1 MKKTAATLAVA
12 LLAFCLSAP
21 AQTLQFDGDTTTAG
35 IQNGGGTWDTTTTNW
50 WLNGDPYGAW
60 QNNGSA
66 IAAFGVMPS
75 NNAASTINVSGT
87 INLAGLIFNPLSV
100 VPNKSLHTFNGGN
113 LSFADNA
120 FIEFGDNSTITNNS
134 IIFNSTV
141 TAKDLTLRRNA
152 SDVSTSQAAVSF
164 AAAGA
169 HNLTGTLTVAALDST
184 VGVFALLYGS
194 TSGLDHVIV
203 EDGSVFGV
211 YGANLVHEM
220 DLTLNGV
227 GGVNGALRIA
237 ANSTFTGDITL
248 GTENTAIV
256 VHNATTGIV
265 NGAIKDGGLARNL
278 ELFST
283 NANGVM
289 RLSGAN
295 TYGGA
300 TLLGVKGTTS
310 IGLVLDFSEA
320 AAPASNI
327 LYNQGTPG
335 DLELWGRNQGK
346 TTLTLLGKSGSS
358 NSQHFDTLSV
368 NTSYSRIV
376 LQPGADGGMME
387 LSFTGL
393 TQTGNL
399 GALRITNAPGG
410 SITTTMA
417 DGLVGPWAT
426 YTDAGNR
433 SGWAAV
439 KDGTLTHFTGDL
451 EVPGGSTLAAT
462 PDLTS
467 DSHLALGLANLD
479 TTLSLGETVTIGTLT
494 QGSPVDRALDLGA
507 GNFLSFGTMGGIQ
520 LTAGSGDLHVSGGTI
535 TGDTSASQ
543 LYLTNVSEL
552 GQLRISSVIANNT
565 GTLSVGVNGT
575 GNTVLDG
582 PNTFS
587 GLVHVNGGAT
597 LEVRHNN
604 ALGTTGSGTHVHDGS
619 SIRIGGGITL
629 AEPFFINGTGAN
641 NDGAIRILDGDNI
654 LNASTTLYSP
664 ASVLADAGSS
674 LTIAGAATT
683 NRFTGTQN
691 LTLGGLGDITVNGR
705 IATSTGTVTK
715 TGNGRLTL
723 AGDNTYTGSATVSG
737 GILRVAHNNGLGTT
751 AGSTT
756 VNANSTLELGFASS
770 GTVGENIIFSGHGFP
785 IGREGNQTSG
795 AIRNVQGNNT
805 LSGTL
810 SIATTPGTVYADAGT
825 SLTIAGTLR
834 TGATSGTSV
843 RAAMVGGA
851 GDIILTGSII
861 NGATSAR
868 TTLVKKGAGT
878 LHMRSATTYTGSTVL
893 QGGRLNLDFAN
904 ATPTS
909 SLIVGSNALFLSD
922 GILQVS
928 GKAGAA
934 NQQGFAT
941 TQLGTAIGT
950 GSTGA
955 TLTTFNV
962 ADNSGG
968 FGGGITTLQV
978 NPGAGGTARL
988 DLGVL
993 LRAPK
998 SGSAVNLV
1006 TPAAGAM
1013 VTTTTLD
1020 INGILNGGMTVD
1032 KTTWATSA
1040 ATQTTDVAWSNTGDT
1055 INLSGFTNGTQ
1066 VSFTGTAPA
1075 GLAVDTAY
1083 YVVNATGSNF
1093 KVATT
1098 PGGSAINL
1106 TNDGTTAAMNRGG
1119 AITGLAAGSYA
1130 TTFAENANVDVAAA
1144 STTVPAVAVN
1154 SLRFNDNSGAD
1165 TVLSLSG
1172 TLTNLSGGILI
1183 TENNTGNITFKS
1195 DTTTARTFD
1204 LGTSNTTL
1212 NIHHH
1217 GSGVLTL
1224 ESTISFANTQAI
1236 TKTGVGMVDF
1246 RATALTPNMHLR
1258 VLEGTFNVLGNSRFS
1273 NSSTYTDL
1281 TIGTATTSAT
1291 VSFGNGGSTGSLTFN
1306 AIRVPGTGSSLVGN
1320 GTAVYEINFN
1330 GGGIQDLTRL
1340 MIGGSGTGQNNL
1352 SLAATLNTTVQFGP
1366 ANTYAGKTNIGR
1378 AIFEASVLADAGQP
1392 SSFGT
1397 GSLVPA
1403 IEINNTSS
1411 SVASESILRYVGNAD
1426 SSTNRALRLLTNG
1439 DAMTSILAAVEN
1451 VGTGMVKF
1459 TSAFTVEGSTTRT
1472 RQFRLGGTN
1481 TGLNEMV
1488 SITDG
1493 TQAASIVSLKK
1504 DGIGTWAL
1512 TGNST
1517 YTGTTTI
1524 TEGILQLGTGG
1535 TSGTVGSGIIDIA
1548 AAGSLV
1554 THRSNTLT
1562 LANEIMGA
1570 GRLIVNNAP
1579 AGVTGLTGSN
1589 TYSGGTFVNSGTLL
1603 ASNTLPGSATGTG
1616 SVWVEDGARLGGSGQ
1631 VGLAGSSVTPVS
1643 NISITI
1649 AGGHLRVGDT
1659 HGEASGTASTLTLQ
1673 TGGNGSTSG
1682 TLTLLGTVEFDIF
1695 NRPPSGESL
1704 AVAAATANNDLLIL
1718 SSRNPVIL
1726 GGTLQVANSTGL
1738 STDSWEAG
1746 DSWQIIDWYGIFTD
1760 GGSPRYEGTFT
1771 DYELPSLANGLQW
1784 DISQLY
1790 TTGFITIAIPEPGRM
1805 SLLGL
1810 ALATLLLRRRRSKM
1824 E

>member
-1 MKKTAATLAVA
+1 MKKNAATLAVV
-12 LLAFCLSAP
+12 LMVCCLSAP
-21 AQTLQFDGDTTTAG
+21 AQTLQFDGNTTTAG
-35 IQNGGGTWDTTTTNW
+35 IQNGGGTWDTEAENRW
-50 WLNGDPYGAW
+50 WNGEAYVKW
-60 QNNGSA
+60 QNDGLG
-66 IAAFGVMPS
+66 IAAFGTMPS
-75 NNAASTINVSGT
+75 NNVASTITVSGT
-87 INLAGLIFNPLSV
+87 INLAGLIFNPLSLT
-100 VPNKSLHTFNGGN
+100 PDKSLHTFTGGN
-113 LSFADNA
+113 LVFADNA

-141 TAKDLTLRRNA
+141 TAKNLTLRRNA
-152 SDVSTSQAAVSF
+152 ADVSTSQAAVTF

-169 HNLTGTLTVAALDST
+169 HNLTGTLTVAALDPT
-184 VGVFALLYGS
+184 IGVFALLYGS
-194 TSGLDHVIV
+194 TSGLDRVVV

-256 VHNATTGIV
+256 VHNATTATI
-265 NGAIKDGGLARNL
+265 NGAIGDEGQARNL
-278 ELFST
+278 EIFST
-283 NANGVM
+283 TANGVM

-300 TLLGVKGTTS
+300 TLLGLKNSTS
-310 IGLVLDFSEA
+310 IGLVLDFSVA
-320 AAPASNI
+320 TAPATNI
-327 LYNQGTPG
+327 LYNGITPG
-335 DLELWGRNQGK
+335 SLEMWGRNQGG
-346 TTLTLLGKSGSS
+346 THLTLLGKSGSH

-368 NTSYSRIV
+368 NTSFSRIV
-376 LQPGADGGMME
+376 LEPGADGGTMG
-387 LSFTGL
+387 LSFNNL

-399 GALRITNAPGG
+399 GALRIINAPGG

-417 DGLVGPWAT
+417 DGLAGPWAT
-426 YTDAGNR
+426 YTDAANR
-433 SGWAAV
+433 TGWAAA
-439 KDGTLTHFTGDL
+439 KDGALVHFTGEL
-451 EVPGGSTLAAT
+451 EVPGGSTIAAT
-462 PDLTS
+462 PGLAST
-467 DSHLALGLANLD
+467 SHLALGLANLD
-479 TTLSLGETVTIGTLT
+479 TGFSLGETVTIGTLT
-494 QGSPVDRALDLGA
+494 QGSLVDRALDLGT
-507 GNFLSFGTMGGIQ
+507 GNFLRFGTMGGIQ
-520 LTAGSGDLHVSGGTI
+520 LTAGSGDLHISGGTL
-535 TGDTSASQ
+535 TGATTASQ
-543 LYLTNVSEL
+543 LWLTNASDHGE
-552 GQLRISSVIANNT
+552 LRISSVIANNT
-565 GTLSVGVNGT
+565 GTLSLGVNGT
-575 GNTVLDG
+575 GNTVLEG
-582 PNTFS
+582 HNTFS

-604 ALGTTGSGTHVHDGS
+604 ALGTTGSGTHVHGGS
-619 SIRIGGGITL
+619 SVRIGGGITL
-629 AEPFFINGTGAN
+629 AEAFFINGTGVN
-641 NDGAIRILDGDNI
+641 NDGAIRILDGDNT

-664 ASVLADAGSS
+664 ASILADAGSS
-674 LTIAGAATT
+674 LTITAATAAT
-683 NRFTGTQN
+683 NRITGTFN
-691 LTLGGLGDITVNGR
+691 LTLGGQGDVTVNGR
-705 IATSTGTVTK
+705 IATSTATITK

-723 AGDNTYTGSATVSG
+723 AGDNTYTGSTTVNG
-737 GILRVAHNNGLGTT
+737 GILRVSHNNGLGTT
-751 AGSTT
+751 AGITT

-770 GTVGENIIFSGHGFP
+770 GTVGENITFSGHGFP
-785 IGREGNQTSG
+785 IRGEGNQTSG

-810 SIATTPGTVYADAGT
+810 SIGTTPGTIYADAGT

-834 TGATSGTSV
+834 TGATSGISV

-851 GDIILTGSII
+851 GDIILTGNII
-861 NGATSAR
+861 NGATAAR
-868 TTLVKKGAGT
+868 TALVKKGAGT
-878 LHMRSATTYTGSTVL
+878 LHLRSATTYTGSTVL

-928 GKAGAA
+928 GKTGVA
-934 NQQGFAT
+934 NQQGFAS
-941 TQLGTAIGT
+941 TQLGTVIN
-950 GSTGA
+950 SA
-955 TLTTFNV
+955 TLTAFTV
-962 ADNSGG
+962 GDSSGG

-1006 TPAAGAM
+1006 TPAAGGL

-1040 ATQTTDVAWSNTGDT
+1040 ATQTTAVAWSDTGDT
-1055 INLSGFTNGTQ
+1055 INLGGFTNGTQ

-1093 KVATT
+1093 KVSTT
-1098 PGGSAINL
+1098 PGGAAINL
-1106 TNDGTTAAMNRGG
+1106 TNDGTTAEMNRGG
-1119 AITGLAAGSYA
+1119 AITGLADGAYA
-1130 TTFAENANVDVAAA
+1130 TAFTNNANVDVAAA
-1144 STTVPAVAVN
+1144 SLTLPAVTIN
-1154 SLRFNDNSGAD
+1154 SLRFNDNSGDD
-1165 TVLSLSG
+1165 TVLNLSDAF
-1172 TLTNLSGGILI
+1172 TLLSGGILI

-1195 DTTTARTFD
+1195 DTTTSRTLE
-1204 LGTSNTTL
+1204 LGTSNATL

-1224 ESTISFANTQAI
+1224 ENTVAFANTQAI
-1236 TKTGVGMVDF
+1236 TKTGVGVVNF
-1246 RATALTPNMHLR
+1246 RATATTSNVHLR
-1258 VLEGTFNVLGNSRFS
+1258 ILEGTFNILGTGRFNNSG
-1273 NSSTYTDL
+1273 THTDL
-1281 TIGTATTSAT
+1281 TIGTATTPAI
-1291 VSFGNGGSTGSLTFN
+1291 VSFGNGASTGAHVFN
-1306 AIRVPGTGSSLVGN
+1306 AIRVPGTGSSIVGN
-1320 GTAVYEINFN
+1320 GTAVYEVTLN

-1340 MIGGSGTGQNNL
+1340 MIGGSGTIENNL
-1352 SLAATLNTTVQFGP
+1352 AISATLNTTVQFGP
-1366 ANTYAGKTNIGR
+1366 ANTYAGKTNIAR

-1397 GSLVPA
+1397 GSLVSA

-1411 SVASESILRYVGNAD
+1411 TSGTESILRYVGDAD

-1439 DAMTSILAAVEN
+1439 DAMPSIMAAVEN
-1451 VGTGMVKF
+1451 IGTGTVKF
-1459 TSAFTVEGSTTRT
+1459 TTAFTVEGTTTRT

-1481 TGLNEMV
+1481 TGINEIV

-1493 TQAASIVSLKK
+1493 TQAASVVSLKK

-1512 TGNST
+1512 TGDST

-1535 TSGTVGSGIIDIA
+1535 TSGTVGSGSIDIA
-1548 AAGSLV
+1548 AAGSLI

-1562 LANEIMGA
+1562 LANEITGE
-1570 GRLIVNNAP
+1570 GRLIVNNTP
-1579 AGVTGLTGSN
+1579 SGITRLTGSN
-1589 TYSGGTFVNSGTLL
+1589 TYSGGTFINSGTLL
-1603 ASNTLPGSATGTG
+1603 ASNALPGSATGTG

-1631 VGLAGSSVTPVS
+1631 VGLAGSSVAPVS

-1649 AGGHLRVGDT
+1649 AGGHLLVGDT

-1682 TLTLLGTVEFDIF
+1682 ILTLLGTVQFDIF
-1695 NRPPSGESL
+1695 NRLPTGDTHSPG
-1704 AVAAATANNDLLIL
+1704 VANDALIL
-1718 SSRNPVIL
+1718 SSLNPVIL

-1760 GGSPRYEGTFT
+1760 GVSPRHEGTFSGY
-1771 DYELPSLANGLQW
+1771 DLPSLANGLQW
-1784 DISQLY
+1784 DVSQLY

-1805 SLLGL
+1805 SLMGL
-1810 ALATLLLRRRRSKM
+1810 AMMTLMLRRRRTM
-1824 E
+1824 RGE